1 VADLRLPEQG
11 LFSISIGAR
20 LRSEKVEVTMGEAD
34 EAGAWVFF
42 SKGARKVSYLAAGMD
57 LDSGNPCF
65 DRFAILA
72 MEALVNAPG

>member
-1 VADLRLPEQG
+1 
-11 LFSISIGAR
+11 
-20 LRSEKVEVTMGEAD
+20 MGEAD